1 MKSKLRYS
9 NFNRRAMAEQESE
22 QKRVARVRELEEMV
36 KILESENRQL
46 LNKVRDENS

>member
-1 MKSKLRYS
+1 
-9 NFNRRAMAEQESE
+9 MAEQESE